1 MSFFDRYNALCEAHG
16 MKPAADSTTKPLGI
30 SRANVTQWKQHGYV
44 PNAKTLILIADVFNV
59 SVDYLLGRTD
69 DPTDY
74 SKIHTDKIQ
83 PIPHPA
89 SNEDI
94 RTKVLIS
101 RYERLRPVD
110 RERVDNLMVGLLA
123 EAGSK

>member
-1 MSFFDRYNALCEAHG
+1 MSFFDRYNALCEARG
-16 MKPAADSTTKPLGI
+16 IKPAADSTTKPLGI
-30 SRANVTQWKQHGYV
+30 SRAHVTQWKQHGYV

-59 SVDYLLGRTD
+59 SIDYLLGRTD

-74 SKIHTDKIQ
+74 SKIHTDKIP
-83 PIPHPA
+83 PISYSA

-110 RERVDNLMVGLLA
+110 RERVDNLMIGLLA